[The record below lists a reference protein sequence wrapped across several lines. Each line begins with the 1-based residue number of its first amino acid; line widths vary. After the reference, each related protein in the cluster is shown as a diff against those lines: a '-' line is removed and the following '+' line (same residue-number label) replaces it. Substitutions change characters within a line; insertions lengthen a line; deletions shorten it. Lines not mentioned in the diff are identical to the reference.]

1 MRVALIPNSVALAHH
16 LTMSVGPSGL
26 ALGLTLDVVVPVATA
41 SSSSVLTESDVQR
54 LIAMYKDDY
63 ARCWVDTFATVDD
76 RFPGLAASNG
86 GGGKVMVDFL
96 LAVFQDH
103 AVKLLQY
110 FHEGE
115 RMLFR
120 SAINDRNEES
130 SRIEYK
136 NRILQ
141 RGMNSH
147 GRSKAVSIK
156 KQNAPLQS
164 DRPCPRDLL
173 AAAHTAEALYLAHAD
188 APNNVQVR
196 QAIACGSEVIELH
209 QNIPEYMQR
218 FFVFCDESR

>member
-1 MRVALIPNSVALAHH
+1 
-16 LTMSVGPSGL
+16 MSVGPSGL

-156 KQNAPLQS
+156 NKMHLSKAIDHVLEIYWLQLTQLKHSTLRMRMLLTMCRSGRQLHLAWRLLNFTKTLPKTCS
-164 DRPCPRDLL
+164 DSLFLR
-173 AAAHTAEALYLAHAD
+173 
-188 APNNVQVR
+188 
-196 QAIACGSEVIELH
+196 
-209 QNIPEYMQR
+209 
-218 FFVFCDESR
+218 